1 MKENEF
7 ITELAKIN
15 ITLTKEQLTSL
26 TIYKNML
33 QEANQKFNL
42 TTITTDEEIY
52 LKHFYDSLTLIKAYD
67 LTKNLNLLDFGTGAG
82 FPGLV
87 LKIVFPNLNVTLVDS
102 NNKKISFLNEVIAKL
117 SLTNIT
123 TLSTRI
129 ESLPNNYSE
138 YFDIVTSR
146 AVAPLNILLELAS
159 KYLKIGGYFIPL
171 KSNYTQELDNSKN
184 ALKILNYVLID
195 IIEFD
200 LPNSPHHRSLLKF
213 KKIAPTPDAYPRLYD
228 KIKKKP
234 L

>member
-1 MKENEF
+1 MKEQEF
-7 ITELAKIN
+7 ITELAKLN

-26 TIYKNML
+26 TIYKDML
-33 QEANQKFNL
+33 QETNQKFNL
-42 TTITTDEEIY
+42 TNITSDEEIY

-67 LTKNLNLLDFGTGAG
+67 LTQNLNLLDFGTGAG

-123 TLSTRI
+123 TINSRI
-129 ESLPNNYSE
+129 ETLPSNYFS
-138 YFDIVTSR
+138 YFDIITSR

-159 KYLKIGGYFIPL
+159 KYLKIDGYFIPL
-171 KSNYTQELDNSKN
+171 KANYTLELEEANN
-184 ALKILNYVLID
+184 AIKVLNYELTD

-200 LPNSPHHRSLLKF
+200 LPNSLHHRSLIKF
-213 KKIAPTPDAYPRLYD
+213 KKIAETPSAYPRLYD